1 MITAANSAARST
13 STDHNGPVTTTDDCP
28 GCTYRAATSDE
39 AVELVAASALRYTTI
54 FAAHSP
60 ADAARR
66 PAPEVWP
73 PVAYLW
79 HVVDVL
85 RFGAERLWML
95 TLDPTS
101 TVVPWDA
108 DDIATARGYEHLSV
122 PVGLHALRLARDTWL
137 EAYAATPLDAAAP
150 HPEIGRMTAAV
161 MADRN
166 AHEVVH
172 HAADIVRGLSPDGP
186 A

>member
-1 MITAANSAARST
+1 
-13 STDHNGPVTTTDDCP
+13 VTTSDRCA
-28 GCTYRAATSDE
+28 GCAYPATTTPAD
-39 AVELVAASALRYTTI
+39 AVTLVATAPDRYAAL
-54 FAAHSP
+54 FAGHSP
-60 ADAARR
+60 AAAARI
-66 PAPEVWP
+66 PSLGVWP

-79 HVVDVL
+79 HVTDVL

-108 DDIATARGYEHLSV
+108 DDIADARGYPRLSV
-122 PVGLHALRLARDTWL
+122 TVGLHALARARDTWL
-137 EAYAATPLDAAAP
+137 DAYAATPPEAAAP

-172 HAADIVRGLSPDGP
+172 HATDIARILELGAPP
-186 A
+186 QPR

>member
-1 MITAANSAARST
+1 VAGAAGRYASLFAGCS
-13 STDHNGPVTTTDDCP
+13 P
-28 GCTYRAATSDE
+28 GE
-39 AVELVAASALRYTTI
+39 
-54 FAAHSP
+54 
-60 ADAARR
+60 AARR
-66 PAPEVWP
+66 PSPQVWP

-95 TLDPTS
+95 TFDPTS
-101 TVVPWDA
+101 PVVPWDA
-108 DDIATARGYEHLSV
+108 DEVAAARSYDRLSV
-122 PVGLHALRLARDTWL
+122 PVGLHALARARDTWL
-137 EAYAATPLDAAAP
+137 DAYASTPPDAAAP

-172 HAADIVRGLSPDGP
+172 HAVDIAAGLGTAGLSPGGR